1 MIAVIVVGVLGV
13 IVAVACL
20 IWVWRHKK
28 RPSSSSDLDEK
39 SAGSPHMQ
47 HHHASSSI
55 LSLDDAKRL
64 ATSFRQVLSSSDIEK
79 KRLQVGEDILKRSL
93 EAEGTSVVE
102 VGQKMK

>member
-1 MIAVIVVGVLGV
+1 
-13 IVAVACL
+13 
-20 IWVWRHKK
+20 
-28 RPSSSSDLDEK
+28 
-39 SAGSPHMQ
+39 MQ